1 MICSSLKP
9 TNTQLVSG
17 ENREKVHE
25 KDIFRCTWLNRLAK
39 RIISKEANRSGLSFQ
54 LTIEVGLHINTSR
67 IQLSFLF
74 FSNSTK

>member
-1 MICSSLKP
+1 MFEFETDKHTAGL
-9 TNTQLVSG
+9 G

-25 KDIFRCTWLNRLAK
+25 KDIFRCTWLNRVAK
-39 RIISKEANRSGLSFQ
+39 SMIQKEANRSGLNFQ

-74 FSNSTK
+74 FSHSKK